1 MSKLLKKKMLSA
13 LCTLAAI
20 MVVLLVVS
28 LSNCKGTT
36 YRDGTW
42 SGKSGADDTG
52 AWGEITITI
61 EQGKVAGCIFI
72 TREKDGTVKAED
84 YGKVNGEISNAAY
97 YEKAQL
103 AVRAMKRYAERYA
116 ETGRLDA
123 VDSVSGATIAYN
135 QFMEAAERALESAK
149 R

>member
-1 MSKLLKKKMLSA
+1 MSSIVKRKLFSA
-13 LCTLAAI
+13 GCTLA
-20 MVVLLVVS
+20 LLTAVCAAA
-28 LSNCKGTT
+28 LLADCGGAA
-36 YRDGTW
+36 YRDGAW

-52 AWGEITITI
+52 AWGEITVTI
-61 EQGKVAGCIFI
+61 EQGRVAGCVFI
-72 TREKDGTVKAED
+72 TRQKDGTVKAED
-84 YGKVNGEISNAAY
+84 YGKVNGEIANAVY

-103 AVRAMKRYAERYA
+103 AVRAMKGYAEQFA

-135 QFMEAAERALESAK
+135 QFMEAAEQALAAAK